1 MDYTVLKKFKVRYF
15 ILFGVVCFIVTI
27 FLSLFLAEVT
37 AIAEWITL
45 FVSLC
50 CLFYVVYQ
58 TRKWDITYNE
68 PNVGEAM
75 TKGRWGR
82 YLSLTAFLQISA
94 VTLGGLGLSLL
105 FLLFEENIRNLLF
118 LFPIAEEIPKTALI
132 VFVLHFINICIL
144 APLWEELFF
153 RGILLRRFTIKWS
166 PQKSIIVSS
175 ILFGLI
181 HLNPLTIVFAFAL
194 GCVLGYAY
202 LKTKSIVVPIVLHS
216 FSNFL
221 AFIQY
226 CIANQSTTA
235 GLPETESVRMELYIS
250 GGLFIVF
257 FLAAIIILIK
267 NFKHF
272 RKLSISTNNA
282 ELPVE

>member
-1 MDYTVLKKFKVRYF
+1 
-15 ILFGVVCFIVTI
+15 
-27 FLSLFLAEVT
+27 
-37 AIAEWITL
+37 
-45 FVSLC
+45 
-50 CLFYVVYQ
+50 
-58 TRKWDITYNE
+58 
-68 PNVGEAM
+68 M

-153 RGILLRRFTIKWS
+153 RGVLLRRFTIKWS

-221 AFIQY
+221 AFIQF

-257 FLAAIIILIK
+257 FLAAIILLTK